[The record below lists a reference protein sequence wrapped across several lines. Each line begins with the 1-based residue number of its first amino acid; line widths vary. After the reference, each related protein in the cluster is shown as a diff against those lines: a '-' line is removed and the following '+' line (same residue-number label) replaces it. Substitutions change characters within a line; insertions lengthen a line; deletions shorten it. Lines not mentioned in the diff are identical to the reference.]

1 VENITCKA
9 CQAVVDT
16 KLEFCSSCGEW
27 LGLKIEDLKTEPR
40 LEESRFEKRTRIP
53 QIKCSSCGNS
63 NPPSVKSC
71 RECGLLLVRP
81 LSSYG
86 ATELPNR
93 KEVPGIRGV
102 FFLGL
107 IISLISGGSYFYNAE
122 IAEEVIE
129 EMEIVVQTTMPTTST
144 TNSGLLRL
152 QKPLTCSAS
161 STYES
166 ASSNDFSCENLYD
179 NAYTM
184 WQDNSLN
191 CKDGWLE
198 FNFSEEIY
206 IEFIVVQNA
215 EKSTSFKRN
224 YKVRDLLITGD
235 DPDLEVQRELENDNY
250 EQWVDVNTTTTF
262 LRIDFLSA
270 YPGEEIN
277 GQNSFDECA
286 IQEIRFFG
294 KG

>member
-1 VENITCKA
+1 
-9 CQAVVDT
+9 
-16 KLEFCSSCGEW
+16 
-27 LGLKIEDLKTEPR
+27 
-40 LEESRFEKRTRIP
+40 
-53 QIKCSSCGNS
+53 
-63 NPPSVKSC
+63 
-71 RECGLLLVRP
+71 
-81 LSSYG
+81 
-86 ATELPNR
+86 
-93 KEVPGIRGV
+93 
-102 FFLGL
+102 
-107 IISLISGGSYFYNAE
+107 
-122 IAEEVIE
+122 
-129 EMEIVVQTTMPTTST
+129 
-144 TNSGLLRL
+144 
-152 QKPLTCSAS
+152 
-161 STYES
+161 
-166 ASSNDFSCENLYD
+166 
-179 NAYTM
+179 M

-198 FNFSEEIY
+198 FNFSNEIY

-235 DPDLEVQRELENDNY
+235 DENLEVQKELKNDNY